1 MNDFDHLRSA
11 ARRYCVANLSRSAA
25 ASTRNKPRPLLWVAT
40 FFNGQT
46 PGPSPGLQAAPRV
59 VCALRLRTARAC
71 LAVFPCDAVKQP
83 CAFCSSSCR
92 EAALRLH
99 SSGALLLCRA
109 FTAAARFYSAAPLQ
123 QRRAF
128 TVQQRAFTAPRR
140 ASASDDFRS
149 QDRHCPA
156 RRLSRLFD
164 AEPAG
169 PRSTPGLP
177 ARNRANMRDP
187 CAEAAPCARTA
198 PPNHGSTPEGTT
210 RKAAPSV
217 QQPRPRCAIGGL
229 WRLCGLRVHSH
240 GTRRRHGVRARP
252 NSGGRQRAGAGP
264 RRCQSP
270 GLEVRLTMAGPRG
283 ALGAVYSGG
292 TRGARNE

>member
-1 MNDFDHLRSA
+1 MRPF
-11 ARRYCVANLSRSAA
+11 
-25 ASTRNKPRPLLWVAT
+25 STDQRLGPRPA
-40 FFNGQT
+40 
-46 PGPSPGLQAAPRV
+46 SRPRRELCARCA
-59 VCALRLRTARAC
+59 CALRAC
-71 LAVFPCDAVKQP
+71 LAVFPCDTVKQP

-99 SSGALLLCRA
+99 SSGALLQCRA
-109 FTAAARFYSAAPLQ
+109 FTAAARLYSAAARLSSSCTL
-123 QRRAF
+123 RRLAGPRIGP
-128 TVQQRAFTAPRR
+128 VAQAARREARGSAPRR
-140 ASASDDFRS
+140 ASASVDFRR
-149 QDRHCPA
+149 QPEDRHCPA
-156 RRLSRLFD
+156 KRLRFFD
-164 AEPAG
+164 PGPAG